1 MSQPPEVPSG
11 RLPPLFARAPPP
23 QLMSWISRGLS
34 WGPAKD
40 VPILQSRIRDLFNG
54 DFSLVAVI
62 QVMLVR
68 QVQPCKRWILRL
80 WEFNPEGPRV
90 IQNFLG
96 LTHEEMYKSFFRPQ
110 IECPDTTED
119 VGLSSNRAA
128 EQVRNPLAEHTV
140 LYSS

>member
-1 MSQPPEVPSG
+1 
-11 RLPPLFARAPPP
+11 
-23 QLMSWISRGLS
+23 MSWISRGVR

-68 QVQPCKRWILRL
+68 QIQPCKRRPLRL
-80 WEFNPEGPRV
+80 WEFNPEGPRA
-90 IQNFLG
+90 IQIFLG
-96 LTHEEMYKSFFRPQ
+96 LMHEEMYKSFIGPQ
-110 IECPDTTED
+110 IECPDTTKD

-140 LYSS
+140 FDLSRSYF